1 MSMLDGDLGARAL
14 LRSLG
19 RIAVFA
25 LLTGLM
31 GAVVAPRAA
40 QAQVDLSITKM
51 VSDATPN
58 VGDTITFTIALTN
71 SSGNPATNVT
81 VQHLLPAG
89 LAFVSATPSQ
99 GTYNNISGVWTVGT
113 VNSAAQLLI
122 QATVVSP
129 TAQTNTASISH
140 VDQSNTGNTSAS
152 ATETPQQADLQLTKT
167 VCGSGVI
174 ARSREPPRPTSWQRA
189 GLISRPCTC

>member
-1 MSMLDGDLGARAL
+1 MLDGDLGARAL
-14 LRSLG
+14 LRGLG

-81 VQHLLPAG
+81 VQDLLPAG

>member
-1 MSMLDGDLGARAL
+1 MLDGDLGARAL

-129 TAQTNTASISH
+129 VAQTNTASISH

>member
-1 MSMLDGDLGARAL
+1 
-14 LRSLG
+14 
-19 RIAVFA
+19 
-25 LLTGLM
+25 M

>member
-1 MSMLDGDLGARAL
+1 MLDGDLGARAL

-51 VSDATPN
+51 VSNATPN
-58 VGDTITFTIALTN
+58 VGDTITFTITLTN
-71 SSGNPATNVT
+71 TSVNSATNVT
-81 VQHLLPAG
+81 VQDLLPAG

-99 GTYNNISGVWTVGT
+99 GTYNNTSGVWTVGT
-113 VNSAAQLLI
+113 VGSIPVVLVI

-129 TAQTNTASISH
+129 VAQTNTASISH